1 MGKSEFE
8 LESEQLNFEEKEE
21 EVMVAAKEK
30 PPKCKYFII
39 CKKDGSSSS
48 SPFSSH
54 QRLSTFYGFFY
65 WSSRKSIRDC
75 RKFFKVQG
83 ADSRVVIKCDKARV
97 NDPQSCIDFI
107 KN

>member
-1 MGKSEFE
+1 MEKSEFE
-8 LESEQLNFEEKEE
+8 LESEQLNFEE
-21 EVMVAAKEK
+21 VMVATKEM
-30 PPKCKYFII
+30 PPKCEYFII

-48 SPFSSH
+48 FSPFSSSH

-75 RKFFKVQG
+75 RKFFRVQG
-83 ADSRVVIKCDKARV
+83 VDSRAIKCDKARV